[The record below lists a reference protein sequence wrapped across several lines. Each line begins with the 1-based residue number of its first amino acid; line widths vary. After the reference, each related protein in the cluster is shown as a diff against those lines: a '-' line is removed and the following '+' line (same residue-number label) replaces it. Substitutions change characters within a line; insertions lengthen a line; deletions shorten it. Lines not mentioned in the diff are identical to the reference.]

1 MAATAEPKAEGLDMD
16 LYSRQIG
23 AFGLET
29 MAKLTQMR
37 VLIVGMGGV
46 GVEIAKNICL
56 AGPKRVT
63 ILDANIAEVKDM
75 GSNFFISAEDLGSR
89 RGASLRL
96 LPPPPPPP
104 PSLRRLLPP
113 SIHLAH
119 STGAHPHFLL
129 QTRSASRS
137 SLS

>member
-96 LPPPPPPP
+96 LPPPLRPACGAFSRPRSI
-104 PSLRRLLPP
+104 SLTQPGHTRTFFFRRDLRPEAL
-113 SIHLAH
+113 
-119 STGAHPHFLL
+119 
-129 QTRSASRS
+129 
-137 SLS
+137 

>member
-1 MAATAEPKAEGLDMD
+1 MAATAEQNEGLDMD

-63 ILDANIAEVKDM
+63 ILDAGTAEAKDM
-75 GSNFFISAEDLGSR
+75 GSNFFITEDDLGSR
-89 RGASLRL
+89 RGASSLRLPCPPLHPPWSSLRRGFSFSSPFSSLAPCLL
-96 LPPPPPPP
+96 LPPN
-104 PSLRRLLPP
+104 LRRDLRPEAL
-113 SIHLAH
+113 
-119 STGAHPHFLL
+119 
-129 QTRSASRS
+129 
-137 SLS
+137 